1 MMPNCAVFDWCE
13 TDHSEFDDIHERHIE
28 VRVGDMEQDFLLE
41 LDHGV
46 PRMEATLNVATV
58 WIEPG
63 EETDSFAN
71 LAEIMR
77 RARAEYDRFVQQ
89 TRTLRRHPAVTEGLM
104 VLDG

>member
-1 MMPNCAVFDWCE
+1 MAGCDSFDWCE
-13 TDHSEFDDIHERHIE
+13 TNHSEVDDVHERRIE

-46 PRMEATLNVATV
+46 PRMEATLDTATV

-71 LAEIMR
+71 LTEAMR
-77 RARAEYDRFVQQ
+77 RARIEYDRFVQQ
-89 TRTLRRHPAVTEGLM
+89 TRTLRRHHSVTEGLM
-104 VLDG
+104 HVDG